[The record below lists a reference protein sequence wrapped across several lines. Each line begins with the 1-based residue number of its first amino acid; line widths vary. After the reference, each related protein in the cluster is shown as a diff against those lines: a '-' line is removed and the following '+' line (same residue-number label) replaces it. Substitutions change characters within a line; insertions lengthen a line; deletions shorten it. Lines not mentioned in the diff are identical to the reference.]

1 MFERDTLVPI
11 GRRALVVALSGLIA
25 YQVGELLD
33 IGFKFIAISA
43 VIVSQAPSL
52 GRSLIKI
59 RKRTLGTFVGVLA
72 GALVLWLLGTGPAEI
87 FIAIF
92 LGYTVAGLM
101 GLGDASRIA
110 ALGALA
116 VVIAPA
122 GGPLESA
129 GIRFL
134 DISLGAVIG
143 LIVMLIIYPDRAGP
157 KVLVGL
163 AAVPE
168 ELAKLLSGLAASD
181 WTSETATKAAEA
193 QKSIRQLQAD
203 LGELRP
209 LIKEAG
215 HEPSSRHQHPAI
227 VAATMMHMLGAA
239 DSVIEERRRLRSL
252 PPVAFREAA
261 QRVALR
267 TSEQLAAAAIAI
279 RTTEP
284 VGEFPD
290 QSEICHALLHETEE
304 LINNPPADSHEM
316 IRLVSYSTEL
326 RRLAQFTDSLE
337 GLTVVAAPADDH
349 S

>member
-1 MFERDTLVPI
+1 
-11 GRRALVVALSGLIA
+11 
-25 YQVGELLD
+25 
-33 IGFKFIAISA
+33 
-43 VIVSQAPSL
+43 
-52 GRSLIKI
+52 
-59 RKRTLGTFVGVLA
+59 
-72 GALVLWLLGTGPAEI
+72 
-87 FIAIF
+87 
-92 LGYTVAGLM
+92 
-101 GLGDASRIA
+101 
-110 ALGALA
+110 
-116 VVIAPA
+116 
-122 GGPLESA
+122 
-129 GIRFL
+129 
-134 DISLGAVIG
+134 
-143 LIVMLIIYPDRAGP
+143 
-157 KVLVGL
+157 
-163 AAVPE
+163 
-168 ELAKLLSGLAASD
+168 
-181 WTSETATKAAEA
+181 
-193 QKSIRQLQAD
+193 
-203 LGELRP
+203 
-209 LIKEAG
+209 
-215 HEPSSRHQHPAI
+215 
-227 VAATMMHMLGAA
+227 MMHMLGAA